1 MERRTDF
8 SLKALNTFQVEAV
21 AEHYVRFDAEREIAD
36 CLGRKILQGRR
47 CLVLGGGSNL
57 LFVDNFDGVVLHP
70 LLKGIET
77 IDSDKEHIR
86 IKAMAGE
93 NWDDLV
99 AHAVAHGWAGVEN
112 LSLIPGSVGASA
124 VQNIG
129 AYGVEVK
136 DVVER
141 VEAIDIARL
150 EKVSL
155 ASEDCGF
162 GYRYSH
168 FKGAWRGRYIVTA
181 VVFRLSRRPRF
192 VLDYPGVR
200 EAVEFLGA
208 VSLETVRQAVI
219 AIRQA
224 KLPDPADL
232 GNAGSFFKNPTVD
245 RRFLNELRVRF
256 TDLPHYPQ
264 KDGRFKLPAGW
275 MIERCGWKGRRVGRA
290 GVHDRQALVLV
301 NLGGATGSEIFDLS
315 EQVRASVG
323 ETFGIDLER
332 EVLVVR

>member
-1 MERRTDF
+1 M
-8 SLKALNTFQVEAV
+8 
-21 AEHYVRFDAEREIAD
+21 
-36 CLGRKILQGRR
+36 
-47 CLVLGGGSNL
+47 
-57 LFVDNFDGVVLHP
+57 
-70 LLKGIET
+70 
-77 IDSDKEHIR
+77 
-86 IKAMAGE
+86 
-93 NWDDLV
+93 
-99 AHAVAHGWAGVEN
+99 
-112 LSLIPGSVGASA
+112 
-124 VQNIG
+124 
-129 AYGVEVK
+129 
-136 DVVER
+136 
-141 VEAIDIARL
+141 
-150 EKVSL
+150 
-155 ASEDCGF
+155 
-162 GYRYSH
+162 
-168 FKGAWRGRYIVTA
+168 
-181 VVFRLSRRPRF
+181 
-192 VLDYPGVR
+192 LDYPGVR

-245 RRFLNELRVRF
+245 RRLLNELRVRF